1 MAQFGQVDVT
11 VPGAERPSSG
21 ASPTW
26 RRVGGL
32 PCQAPV
38 RQDLLR
44 TERVVE
50 DGRRAYRRIVA
61 EPLIQMGT
69 VLDRLDISGRDKPLL
84 RRCRIASLKW
94 AGWRSKSLGGAARGH
109 SVDSV
114 NQRKGQTMSDPI
126 KELSESGWIAE
137 HRKLYL
143 EDGVAGHMWDSTVGG
158 GPGPLPTLLLFTT
171 GRKSGQESIMPLL
184 YDKVESGYAIIA
196 SKGGFPT
203 HPGWYHNLRAQPE
216 VKVKVANDEFGA
228 TARVATGAERER
240 IWAQMAEMYPPYS
253 DYAKAASPREIP
265 VVVLEPKG

>member
-1 MAQFGQVDVT
+1 
-11 VPGAERPSSG
+11 
-21 ASPTW
+21 
-26 RRVGGL
+26 
-32 PCQAPV
+32 
-38 RQDLLR
+38 
-44 TERVVE
+44 
-50 DGRRAYRRIVA
+50 
-61 EPLIQMGT
+61 
-69 VLDRLDISGRDKPLL
+69 
-84 RRCRIASLKW
+84 
-94 AGWRSKSLGGAARGH
+94 
-109 SVDSV
+109 
-114 NQRKGQTMSDPI
+114 MSDPI

-143 EDGVAGHMWDSTVGG
+143 ENGVAGHMWDSTVGG

-216 VKVKVANDEFGA
+216 VKVKVVNDEFGA
-228 TARVATGAERER
+228 TARVATEAERER